1 MSSRVQA
8 RLAAAFAAALVLL
21 IGAVLTQGYADRT
34 RQQAVS
40 RGAANFDHLA
50 VQMQEAVRRRITV
63 PRYGL
68 SGLRST
74 LAALDRVPTVREFR
88 DAVAARDLPSE
99 FPGVLGFGF
108 IQVVPDA
115 ALPAFVE
122 QTRAAYDGAFRLRD
136 GDRRGPHYVI
146 RSIEP
151 LPTNAAALGFDVGGD
166 PARRAAV
173 EEALRT
179 GDLVVTAPVQL
190 RQTAP
195 GVRGALYLL
204 PAYAAGS
211 APEGRRLLGL
221 VYAAVSYPDAL
232 DDMSTGNGLA
242 AVTLTD
248 HIASADV
255 PLFSGPAPPGHRPL
269 FRVQGEFGFGHRHFV
284 TTVASQPALE
294 RVVQATDLPR
304 TIRLGGALVTLL
316 AALLV
321 AEWILRSFRAT
332 DLARRMVA
340 DNARLAAVGRLTHD
354 AISITDVD
362 GRLLWVNPAFTGLCG
377 EPEEALL
384 GRPLSAFLRLDAS
397 EGDDP
402 LARWIATRT
411 GWHGEASMVAADGRE
426 TFTEVEIQPYIGD
439 LAATTGLVVI
449 QSDITRRRRDEA
461 ALREAMGFLE
471 QTGRAAGVG
480 GWQFDLRTQRLVWS
494 AQTCRIHE
502 VPEGYEA
509 TLDEA
514 LAFFPRE
521 VRSTLQAALDRAV
534 GSGEGWDLELP
545 FVTRQGRSLWV
556 RAMGVVEYE
565 HGQPV
570 RLTGALQDITRR
582 KRDELALHES
592 RELLR
597 VTLDS
602 IGDAVVTTDAQGRV
616 TWFNPVAA
624 AIIGCTPQ
632 TCSGRPIADV
642 MQLINED
649 TRHPV
654 DNPIQLAMGEN
665 RIVGISAST
674 VLVARDG
681 TEYGIEDSAAPIRD
695 AQGRVIGGIMVF
707 HDVTEAR
714 ALQREVSERARHDP
728 LTGLANRHE
737 FELRLRHAMQR
748 GAPDGRVDMVFFI
761 DLDHFKLVN
770 DVAGHA
776 AGDLLLCQ
784 VASLI
789 EGQVRSRDL
798 VARLGGDEF
807 AVLLE
812 HCPSDK
818 AEKVA
823 QAMCDAIDRYRFV
836 AASGQVFRVGA
847 SIGIAAT
854 TDAADPINA
863 ADSACRAA
871 KESGRNRYHRW
882 NPADAAIRAR
892 AGETAWSVRV
902 EKALD
907 EGLFELFGQRIVPL
921 RDAAD
926 GLHLEVLLRMR
937 DEDGS
942 LIAPGQFLPAAERF
956 QLINRVD
963 RYVVQRV
970 FELLAAHHD
979 TLPRGSTVAVNLSGL
994 SVGDPAFHA
1003 FVRGQMERATFDLGL
1018 LCFEVTETAAITNLA
1033 VARTFLQALRER
1045 GVRVAL
1051 DDFGA
1056 GVASFGYLHSLQVDF
1071 LKIDGQYT
1079 HGMAA
1084 NPLDMVSM
1092 RSFCGVAQVLGVHTI
1107 AEAVETEEELAGV
1120 RALGIDF
1127 AQGYLLHRPEP
1138 LVPLLAG
1145 RVAAA

>member
-1 MSSRVQA
+1 M
-8 RLAAAFAAALVLL
+8 LLV
-21 IGAVLTQGYADRT
+21 GGVLTERYADRA
-34 RQQAVS
+34 RQEAVS
-40 RGAANFDHLA
+40 RGRANFDRLA
-50 VQMQEAVRRRITV
+50 LQMRSATIRRITM

-74 LAALDRVPTVREFR
+74 LAALGRVPTVDEFR
-88 DAVAARDLPSE
+88 QAVAVRDLPRE

-108 IQVVPDA
+108 IRIVPDA
-115 ALPAFVE
+115 DLPAFLE
-122 QTRAAYDGAFRLRD
+122 HTRAAYHGAFQLRD
-136 GDRRGPHYVI
+136 AGRHDTHYVI
-146 RSIEP
+146 RSVEP
-151 LPTNAAALGFDVGGD
+151 LAGNDAALGFDVGSD
-166 PARRAAV
+166 APRRAAV
-173 EEALRT
+173 EQALRT
-179 GDLVVTAPVQL
+179 GELVVTAPIHL
-190 RQTAP
+190 LQTGPATW
-195 GVRGALYLL
+195 GALYLL
-204 PAYAAGS
+204 PAYAPDG
-211 APEGRRLLGL
+211 PGKDRRLLGL
-221 VYAAVSYPDAL
+221 VYAAVSYPGAL
-232 DDMSTGNGLA
+232 DELGAASGLA
-242 AVTLTD
+242 AVSLDDRTGSSDVRL
-248 HIASADV
+248 SAD
-255 PLFSGPAPPGHRPL
+255 PMPPGHRPL
-269 FRVQGEFGFGHRHFV
+269 YRVQTDFQFGHRAFS
-284 TTVASQPALE
+284 TTVASLPALE
-294 RVVQATDLPR
+294 RTALATDLPR

-316 AALLV
+316 TALLV
-321 AEWILRSFRAT
+321 AEWILRSFRAA

-354 AISITDVD
+354 AIAITDID
-362 GRLLWVNPAFTGLCG
+362 GMLLWVNPAFAHLSG
-377 EPEEALL
+377 EPGDAAL
-384 GRPLSAFLRLDAS
+384 GRPLSAYLHPDEADGDRLLDRLIA
-397 EGDDP
+397 
-402 LARWIATRT
+402 ARS
-411 GWHGEASMVAADGRE
+411 GWHGEARMVGADGRE
-426 TFTEVEIQPYIGD
+426 TVTEVEIQPYTGP

-480 GWQFDLRTQRLVWS
+480 GWQLDLRTQQLVWS

-502 VPEGYEA
+502 VPDGYQA
-509 TLDEA
+509 TIDEA
-514 LAFFPRE
+514 YAFFPRH
-521 VRSTLQAALDRAV
+521 VRPALQAAVDHAMKT
-534 GSGEGWDLELP
+534 GESWDLELP
-545 FVTRQGRSLWV
+545 FVTRLGRSLWV
-556 RAMGVVEYE
+556 RSMGVVEYE
-565 HGQPV
+565 NGQPV

-602 IGDAVVTTDAQGRV
+602 IGDAVVTTDAQARV

-624 AIIGCTPQ
+624 AMIGCTPE
-632 TCSGRPIADV
+632 TCFGRPIAEV
-642 MQLINED
+642 MQLIGEE

-654 DNPIQLAMGEN
+654 DNPLLLAIGEN
-665 RIVGISAST
+665 RIVGLSAST
-674 VLVARDG
+674 VLVGHDG

-695 AQGRVIGGIMVF
+695 TQGRVIGGILVF

-737 FELRLRHAMQR
+737 FELRLRYAIQR

-812 HCPSDK
+812 HCPVDK
-818 AEKVA
+818 AEKIA

-854 TDAADPINA
+854 NDATDPINA

-882 NPADAAIRAR
+882 SPADEAIQLR

-907 EGLFELFGQRIVPL
+907 LGLFELFGQRILSL
-921 RDAAD
+921 RDTAD

-970 FELLAAHHD
+970 FELLAAHHHA
-979 TLPRGSTVAVNLSGL
+979 LPAGSTVAVNLSGL

-1018 LCFEVTETAAITNLA
+1018 LCLEITETAAITNLA
-1033 VARTFLQALRER
+1033 VARTFLQAVRER

-1079 HGMAA
+1079 HGMAS

-1092 RSFCGVAQVLGVHTI
+1092 RSFCGVAQVLGVRTI
-1107 AEAVETEEELAGV
+1107 AEAVETPEELAGV

-1138 LVPLLAG
+1138 LAPLLAG
-1145 RVAAA
+1145 RVIPA